1 MNRVA
6 VTIALALPL
15 SAVSLAGCAHRP
27 RATVALEP
35 TPQQPQGWRALASTE
50 DQARL
55 DALPQRWAEAKTR
68 ITRRYAAKVA
78 AEGALLDPAAA
89 LPLPALPPGPY
100 RCRLV
105 RLGGPAPIASF
116 KPDFCYIEG
125 DAKGVA
131 FTKVDGANLPGG
143 WLFEDGATRQ
153 VLLGGTRSHPTQQ
166 SPGYGTDPTRDVAG
180 IVERVGPF
188 RWRLVLPKAGRGA
201 LLDIYEL
208 VPVPPAVPGA
218 TPAVAGK

>member
-1 MNRVA
+1 MNRAA
-6 VTIALALPL
+6 VTTALALLLP
-15 SAVSLAGCAHRP
+15 AVALAGCAHRP
-27 RATVALEP
+27 RPTVALEP
-35 TPQQPQGWRALASTE
+35 APPPPTGWRALASAE

-68 ITRRYAAKVA
+68 ITPRYRARVT

-105 RLGGPAPIASF
+105 RLGGTIPVASF

-153 VLLGGTRSHPTQQ
+153 VLLGGTRTHKAQQ

-180 IVERVGPF
+180 IVERFGPF

-218 TPAVAGK
+218 APAVAGK

>member
-35 TPQQPQGWRALASTE
+35 TPPQPQGWRALATAE

-68 ITRRYAAKVA
+68 ITRRYAAKVT

-218 TPAVAGK
+218 TPAVAVK

>member
-35 TPQQPQGWRALASTE
+35 TPPQPQGWRALAPAE

-68 ITRRYAAKVA
+68 ITRRYAAKVT

-125 DAKGVA
+125 DAKGVT

>member
-15 SAVSLAGCAHRP
+15 SAVSLGGCAHRP

-35 TPQQPQGWRALASTE
+35 TPPQPQGWRALATAE

-68 ITRRYAAKVA
+68 IPRRYAAKVT

>member
-1 MNRVA
+1 MSTTRRTPDETRRGTPTGGQTRV
-6 VTIALALPL
+6 TGPP
-15 SAVSLAGCAHRP
+15 GRP
-27 RATVALEP
+27 R
-35 TPQQPQGWRALASTE
+35 G
-50 DQARL
+50 
-55 DALPQRWAEAKTR
+55 
-68 ITRRYAAKVA
+68 
-78 AEGALLDPAAA
+78 
-89 LPLPALPPGPY
+89 
-100 RCRLV
+100 RLV

>member
-15 SAVSLAGCAHRP
+15 SAVSLSGCAHRP
-27 RATVALEP
+27 RPTVALEAAAP
-35 TPQQPQGWRALASTE
+35 RPIGWRALASTE
-50 DQARL
+50 DQARI
-55 DALPQRWAEAKTR
+55 DGLPRRWTEAKTR
-68 ITRRYAAKVA
+68 ITRRYAGKVT
-78 AEGALLDPAAA
+78 AEGALLDPAGA
-89 LPLPALPPGPY
+89 LPLPSLPPGPY

-105 RLGGPAPIASF
+105 RLGGTAPIASF

-153 VLLGGTRSHPTQQ
+153 VLLGGTRRHANQQ
-166 SPGYGTDPTRDVAG
+166 SPGYGTDPAGDVAG